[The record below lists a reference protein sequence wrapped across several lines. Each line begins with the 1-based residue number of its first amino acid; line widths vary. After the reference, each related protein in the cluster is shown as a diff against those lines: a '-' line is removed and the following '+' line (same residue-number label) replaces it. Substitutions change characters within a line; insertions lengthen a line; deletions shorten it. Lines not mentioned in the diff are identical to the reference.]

1 MFRSTSQC
9 KLVSANN
16 MLRMPSRNKSD
27 FRILVVDDDRLTRAV
42 LVSLIRREGYENVD
56 AAKSGQEGLA
66 KLLVQRF
73 HIVFLDIDMRGLNG
87 IETLRAINES
97 EFDVKVVM
105 VSGIS
110 TPDAVLAAK
119 EENAVG
125 FIVKPPTQKKIGDAI
140 DMCLERLS

>member
-1 MFRSTSQC
+1 M
-9 KLVSANN
+9 
-16 MLRMPSRNKSD
+16 
-27 FRILVVDDDRLTRAV
+27 RAV

-56 AAKSGQEGLA
+56 AAENGQEGLA
-66 KLLVQRF
+66 KLLVQQF

-110 TPDAVLAAK
+110 TPDTVLAAK
-119 EENAVG
+119 EENAIG

>member
-1 MFRSTSQC
+1 MSRI
-9 KLVSANN
+9 
-16 MLRMPSRNKSD
+16 PYRNKSN
-27 FRILVVDDDRLTRAV
+27 FRILVVDDDRLMRAV

-56 AAKSGQEGLA
+56 AAENGQEGLA
-66 KLLVQRF
+66 KLLVQQF

-110 TPDAVLAAK
+110 TPDTVLAAK
-119 EENAVG
+119 EENAIG